1 MDIIHPFHDQNR
13 DENFQD
19 VVMGKPLPVLD
30 EQTGLPE
37 AYRLL
42 LGGSPALIVTRHAIP
57 LGLIS
62 RLDLINT
69 LIHRDAN
76 AL

>member
-1 MDIIHPFHDQNR
+1 
-13 DENFQD
+13 
-19 VVMGKPLPVLD
+19 MGKPLPVLD

-42 LGGSPALIVTRHAIP
+42 LGGSPALIVTRHAVP